1 MMKRVLLV
9 LLVLLLLVSCS
20 SDNNSID
27 NTTINDNNTNDNTGT
42 TNNETEP
49 VSFEETV
56 VVDNEEAKITL
67 TALDPDNMWGYTV
80 KVLLENKSS
89 EKSYMYSIESA
100 SVNGVMITP
109 LFATT
114 VEPGKMA
121 NEEINLMDDLISSHL
136 NDEITDIELS
146 FRVYDSEDWLADEVV
161 LETIHIYPLGEDRA
175 SVYTRE
181 NAATDTVLV
190 DNESLKVVVIKYDE
204 DSFWGYGVDF
214 YIENKTDKD
223 LMVSADGVS
232 VNGLMMDPFWATE
245 ISGQRKSFSTM
256 SWFST
261 DLDDNNVTDITEIEL
276 TLSASD
282 ANDFM
287 AADVYNEVII
297 LTP

>member
-1 MMKRVLLV
+1 MVKRVLLV

-20 SDNNSID
+20 SDNNTG
-27 NTTINDNNTNDNTGT
+27 NTTNNDNDTNDNTAT
-42 TNNETEP
+42 SNDETEP
-49 VSFEETV
+49 VSFEEIV

-161 LETIHIYPLGEDRA
+161 LETVHIYPLGEDKA
-175 SVYTRE
+175 SVFTRE

-232 VNGLMMDPFWATE
+232 VNGLMMDPFWATVV
-245 ISGQRKSFSTM
+245 SGQRKSFSTM

-287 AADVYNEVII
+287 AAAVYDEVIT

>member
-1 MMKRVLLV
+1 MVKRGLLV
-9 LLVLLLLVSCS
+9 LLALLLLVSCS
-20 SDNNSID
+20 SDNNTG
-27 NTTINDNNTNDNTGT
+27 NTTNNDNNTNDNAGT
-42 TNNETEP
+42 SNDETEP
-49 VSFEETV
+49 VSFEEIV
-56 VVDNEEAKITL
+56 VVDNNEAKITL

-114 VEPGKMA
+114 VAPGKMA

-161 LETIHIYPLGEDRA
+161 LETVHIYPLGEDQA
-175 SVYTRE
+175 SVFTRE
-181 NAATDTVLV
+181 NVATDTVLV

-232 VNGLMMDPFWATE
+232 VNGLMMDPFWATVV
-245 ISGQRKSFSTM
+245 SGQRKAFY
-256 SWFST
+256 
-261 DLDDNNVTDITEIEL
+261 
-276 TLSASD
+276 
-282 ANDFM
+282 
-287 AADVYNEVII
+287 DVLV
-297 LTP
+297 